1 MVWLW
6 WWCSRVTS
14 AAGPRAPCDS
24 YNIVIAMTV
33 ITSRKVFL
41 HNQHYSQF
49 RGEWATGNARAREKI
64 ESTMPARVV
73 VAVMVAAAME
83 EAAVEEEEEEEG
95 GSGHRSWWGF
105 LDGSGEEER
114 DGS

>member
-1 MVWLW
+1 MAAP
-6 WWCSRVTS
+6 RVTT

-49 RGEWATGNARAREKI
+49 RGEWATGNAPREDRNDDARALVLV
-64 ESTMPARVV
+64 TGGGVLV
-73 VAVMVAAAME
+73 VARGAMVA
-83 EAAVEEEEEEEG
+83 
-95 GSGHRSWWGF
+95 
-105 LDGSGEEER
+105 
-114 DGS
+114 